1 MERYPIEYTKN
12 VTLDSLKVGD
22 VIEPEWLWEPRLKVS
37 RVFADRV
44 QFFSTTGN
52 EDGEVREFRN
62 WTEARK
68 VKLVKIRMS
77 KTPEWFGK

>member
-12 VTLDSLKVGD
+12 VKLDALKVGD
-22 VIEPEWLWEPRLKVS
+22 VIEAPWLWEPRLVVSKVHS
-37 RVFADRV
+37 DRV
-44 QFFSTTGN
+44 EFLS
-52 EDGEVREFRN
+52 GEIRKFDQWKDE
-62 WTEARK
+62 K

>member
-1 MERYPIEYTKN
+1 MERYPIEYTKK
-12 VTLDSLKVGD
+12 VTVDSLKVGD
-22 VIEPEWLWEPRLKVS
+22 IIEPEWLWEPRLKVS
-37 RVFADRV
+37 RVFEDRV

-52 EDGEVREFRN
+52 EDGEVRQFRD

>member
-12 VTLDSLKVGD
+12 VKLETLKEGD
-22 VIEPEWLWEPRLKVS
+22 VIEGEWLWEPRLVVAKVTS
-37 RVFADRV
+37 NLVTF
-44 QFFSTTGN
+44 QS
-52 EDGEVREFRN
+52 GEVRRF
-62 WTEARK
+62 EAWQNRK